1 MMTSMF
7 GKWLAVSLLALSLA
21 ACTPAE
27 PSLTLKA
34 TDISSADFG
43 QPFTLT
49 GYDGKPHALGDYQGK
64 AVALFFGY
72 THCPDICPTTMLEYQ
87 QVMKL
92 LGKDSDRVQV
102 LFVSI
107 DPQRDTP
114 QVLAGYVP
122 FFDKRFM
129 GLTGSAEQVAKVAAQ
144 YKIVAQRQNRADGGY
159 TMDHSAGSYLFDT
172 AGKLRVYVPYG
183 TPAAD
188 IAHDLQQLLR

>member
-1 MMTSMF
+1 MKSVIATCCAAALLLF
-7 GKWLAVSLLALSLA
+7 GLA
-21 ACTPAE
+21 ACTPD
-27 PSLTLKA
+27 PQPLTLKA

-49 GYDGKPHALGDYQGK
+49 GQDGKPHALGDYQGK

-114 QVLAGYVP
+114 AVLAGYVP

-144 YKIVAQRQNRADGGY
+144 YKIVAQRQDRADGGY

>member
-49 GYDGKPHALGDYQGK
+49 GHDGKPHALGDYQGK

-144 YKIVAQRQNRADGGY
+144 YKIVAQRQDRADGGY

>member
-1 MMTSMF
+1 MKSVIATCCAAALLLF
-7 GKWLAVSLLALSLA
+7 GLA
-21 ACTPAE
+21 ACTPD
-27 PSLTLKA
+27 PQPLTLKA

-49 GYDGKPHALGDYQGK
+49 GQDGKPHALDDYQGK

-144 YKIVAQRQNRADGGY
+144 YKIVAQRQDRADGGY

>member
-1 MMTSMF
+1 MKPI
-7 GKWLAVSLLALSLA
+7 GKVLAVAALAYSLR

-27 PSLTLKA
+27 TLSFKG
-34 TDISSADFG
+34 TDISTADFG

-49 GYDGKPHALGDYQGK
+49 GQDGKPHALGDYQGK

-92 LGKDSDRVQV
+92 LGKDADRVQV

-114 QVLAGYVP
+114 PVLAGYVP

-129 GLTGSAEQVAKVAAQ
+129 GLTGSPAQVQAVASQ
-144 YKIVAQRQNRADGGY
+144 YKIVAQRQARKDGGY

-172 AGKLRVYVPYG
+172 RGQLRVYVPYG
-183 TPAAD
+183 TPSAD

>member
-1 MMTSMF
+1 MKPF
-7 GKWLAVSLLALSLA
+7 GKLLAAAALALSLL

-27 PSLTLKA
+27 TLSFKG
-34 TDISSADFG
+34 TDISTADFG

-49 GYDGKPHALGDYQGK
+49 GQDGKPHKLADYQGK

-87 QVMKL
+87 QVMKQ
-92 LGKDSDRVQV
+92 LGKDADRVQV

-114 QVLAGYVP
+114 PVLAGYVP

-129 GLTGSAEQVAKVAAQ
+129 GLTGSPAQVQAVASQ
-144 YKIVAQRQNRADGGY
+144 YKIVAQRQNRQDGGY

-172 AGKLRVYVPYG
+172 RGQLRVYVPYG

-188 IAHDLQQLLR
+188 IVHDLQQLLR

>member
-1 MMTSMF
+1 MKPF
-7 GKWLAVSLLALSLA
+7 GKLLAVAALALSLL
-21 ACTPAE
+21 ACTPAD
-27 PSLTLKA
+27 TLSFKG
-34 TDISSADFG
+34 TDISTADFG

-49 GYDGKPHALGDYQGK
+49 GQDGKPHSLADYQGK

-92 LGKDSDRVQV
+92 LGKDADRVQV

-114 QVLAGYVP
+114 PVLAGYVP

-129 GLTGSAEQVAKVAAQ
+129 GLTGSPSQVQAVASQ
-144 YKIVAQRQNRADGGY
+144 YKIVAQRQARKDGGY

-172 AGKLRVYVPYG
+172 RGQLRVYVPYG
-183 TPAAD
+183 TPSAD

>member
-1 MMTSMF
+1 MKPF
-7 GKWLAVSLLALSLA
+7 GKLLAVAALALSLL
-21 ACTPAE
+21 ACTPAD
-27 PSLTLKA
+27 TLSFKG
-34 TDISSADFG
+34 TDISTADFG

-49 GYDGKPHALGDYQGK
+49 GQDGKPHSLADYQGK

-92 LGKDSDRVQV
+92 LGKDADRVQV

-114 QVLAGYVP
+114 PVLAGYVP

-129 GLTGSAEQVAKVAAQ
+129 GLTGSPAQVQAVASQ
-144 YKIVAQRQNRADGGY
+144 YKIVAQRQARQDGGY

-172 AGKLRVYVPYG
+172 RGQLRVYVPYG
-183 TPAAD
+183 TPSAD

>member
-1 MMTSMF
+1 MKSVIATCCAAALLLF
-7 GKWLAVSLLALSLA
+7 GLA
-21 ACTPAE
+21 ACTPD
-27 PSLTLKA
+27 PQPLTLKA

-49 GYDGKPHALGDYQGK
+49 GQDGKPHALGDYQGK

-72 THCPDICPTTMLEYQ
+72 THCPDICPITMLEYQ

-144 YKIVAQRQNRADGGY
+144 YKIVAQRQDRADGGY

>member
-1 MMTSMF
+1 MKSVIASCCAAALLLF
-7 GKWLAVSLLALSLA
+7 GLA
-21 ACTPAE
+21 ACTPD
-27 PSLTLKA
+27 PQPLSLKG

-49 GYDGKPHALGDYQGK
+49 GQDGKPHALGDYQGK

-144 YKIVAQRQNRADGGY
+144 YKIVAQRQDRADGGY

>member
-1 MMTSMF
+1 MKPF
-7 GKWLAVSLLALSLA
+7 GKLLAVAALALSLL
-21 ACTPAE
+21 ACTPAD
-27 PSLTLKA
+27 TLSFKG
-34 TDISSADFG
+34 TDISTADFG

-49 GYDGKPHALGDYQGK
+49 GQDGKPHSLADYQGK

-92 LGKDSDRVQV
+92 LGKDADRVQV

-114 QVLAGYVP
+114 PVLAGYVP

-129 GLTGSAEQVAKVAAQ
+129 GLTGSPAQVQAVASQ
-144 YKIVAQRQNRADGGY
+144 YKIVAQRQARKDGGY

-172 AGKLRVYVPYG
+172 RGQLRVYVPYG
-183 TPAAD
+183 TPSAD

>member
-1 MMTSMF
+1 MKSVIASCCAAALLLF
-7 GKWLAVSLLALSLA
+7 GLA
-21 ACTPAE
+21 ACTPD
-27 PSLTLKA
+27 PQPLTLKA

-49 GYDGKPHALGDYQGK
+49 GQDGKPHALGDYQGK

-114 QVLAGYVP
+114 RVLAGYVP

-144 YKIVAQRQNRADGGY
+144 YKIVAQRQDRADGGY

>member
-1 MMTSMF
+1 MKPF
-7 GKWLAVSLLALSLA
+7 GKLLAVAALALSLL
-21 ACTPAE
+21 ACTPAD
-27 PSLTLKA
+27 TLSFKG
-34 TDISSADFG
+34 TDISTADFG

-49 GYDGKPHALGDYQGK
+49 GQDGKPHALGDYQGK

-92 LGKDSDRVQV
+92 LGKDADRVQV

-114 QVLAGYVP
+114 PVLAGYVP

-129 GLTGSAEQVAKVAAQ
+129 GLTGSPAQVQAVASQ
-144 YKIVAQRQNRADGGY
+144 YKIVAQRQARKDGGY

-172 AGKLRVYVPYG
+172 RGQLRVYVPYG
-183 TPAAD
+183 TPSAD

>member
-1 MMTSMF
+1 MKPI
-7 GKWLAVSLLALSLA
+7 GKLLAVAALACSLL

-27 PSLTLKA
+27 TLSFKG
-34 TDISSADFG
+34 TDISTADFG

-49 GYDGKPHALGDYQGK
+49 GQDGKPHSLADYQGT

-92 LGKDSDRVQV
+92 LGKDADRVQV

-114 QVLAGYVP
+114 PVLAGYVP

-129 GLTGSAEQVAKVAAQ
+129 GLTGSPAQVQAVASQ
-144 YKIVAQRQNRADGGY
+144 YKIVAQRQARKDGGY

-172 AGKLRVYVPYG
+172 RGQLRVYVPYG
-183 TPAAD
+183 TPSAD

>member
-1 MMTSMF
+1 MTLTF
-7 GKWLAVSLLALSLA
+7 ARCCVVAGLALALA
-21 ACTPAE
+21 ACTPSA
-27 PSLTLKA
+27 PSLQLKG

-49 GYDGKPHALGDYQGK
+49 GQDGKPHALGDYQGK

-129 GLTGSAEQVAKVAAQ
+129 GLTGSAEAVRKVAAQ
-144 YKIVAQRQNRADGGY
+144 YKIVAQRQDRADGGY

-172 AGKLRVYVPYG
+172 TGKLRVYVPYG

>member
-1 MMTSMF
+1 MKPF
-7 GKWLAVSLLALSLA
+7 GKLLAVAALALSLL
-21 ACTPAE
+21 ACTPAD
-27 PSLTLKA
+27 TLSFKG
-34 TDISSADFG
+34 TDISTADFG

-49 GYDGKPHALGDYQGK
+49 GQDGKPHSLADYQGK

-92 LGKDSDRVQV
+92 LGKDADRVQV

-114 QVLAGYVP
+114 LVLAGYVP

-129 GLTGSAEQVAKVAAQ
+129 GLTGSPAQVQAVASQ
-144 YKIVAQRQNRADGGY
+144 YKIVAQRQARKDGGY

-172 AGKLRVYVPYG
+172 RGQLRVYVPYG
-183 TPAAD
+183 TPSAD

>member
-1 MMTSMF
+1 M
-7 GKWLAVSLLALSLA
+7 
-21 ACTPAE
+21 
-27 PSLTLKA
+27 
-34 TDISSADFG
+34 
-43 QPFTLT
+43 
-49 GYDGKPHALGDYQGK
+49 
-64 AVALFFGY
+64 ALFFGY

-114 QVLAGYVP
+114 AVLAGYVP

-129 GLTGSAEQVAKVAAQ
+129 GLTGSAEAVRQVAAQ
-144 YKIVAQRQNRADGGY
+144 YKIVAQRQDRADGGY